1 MRPLQARL
9 VTLCQQTL
17 ALGVVLA
24 VLTPASG
31 VVSLDIVGEQPG
43 QAPTATSGATSGPAR
58 LASATVP
65 TRAVTPT
72 VTEVPLTTGTGGT
85 EALSGRTVVGRSA
98 TSSRV
103 VSTPQPVAGFAA
115 VGVTWQHGEDLDED
129 QIALQVRTRT
139 GPQSTRMESM

>member
-1 MRPLQARL
+1 MSPLQARL

-43 QAPTATSGATSGPAR
+43 EAPVPTTTVPPLAASAR
-58 LASATVP
+58 LTSATVP
-65 TRAVTPT
+65 TRAVTPE
-72 VTEVPLTTGTGGT
+72 VTEVPLTTTTGGT
-85 EALSGRTVVGRSA
+85 AGLAGRSVLGRPS

-103 VSTPQPVAGFAA
+103 VSTPQPVEGYGA
-115 VGVTWQHGEDLDED
+115 VGLTWEHG
-129 QIALQVRTRT
+129 Q
-139 GPQSTRMESM
+139 